1 MQLLNAIFKQD
12 QTIVWSLVALLENA
26 RTTETTGTVLT
37 EWQGLTAQSLLPH
50 WLMSFQKGHGFFKFT
65 CQIESYKTIKP
76 WEYNPLLGSQS
87 QAGARAYLR
96 SHRLSH
102 YQSSFTDYK
111 CVTGVELLSWLE
123 TQSTVQMAAGSQGS
137 IASPTYPHLH
147 PHPRSA
153 PT

>member
-76 WEYNPLLGSQS
+76 WEYNRLLGSQS
-87 QAGARAYLR
+87 QAGARAHLR

-102 YQSSFTDYK
+102 YQSSCTDYK

-123 TQSTVQMAAGSQGS
+123 RHRPLCRWLNSQ
-137 IASPTYPHLH
+137 PHLPPPPPSPPISSH
-147 PHPRSA
+147 LS
-153 PT
+153 